1 MRVRGDIVRILTLAA
16 MIGAGCARSAGPPRI
31 RFGSPCATCGMTIQ
45 DPKFA
50 CERVGARE
58 IRQYDSIECL
68 LRAGEPTAS
77 ETVFL
82 SEYDEAALHL
92 ADSLWVVHGDFP
104 TPMSGGLAAFADRS
118 NAEQIARQTKGRIG
132 RLAEFAL
139 AEEGKP

>member
-1 MRVRGDIVRILTLAA
+1 
-16 MIGAGCARSAGPPRI
+16 
-31 RFGSPCATCGMTIQ
+31 MTIQ

-68 LRAGEPTAS
+68 LRDGAPTAS

-82 SEYDEAALHL
+82 SDYDGTKLHT

-104 TPMSGGLAAFADRS
+104 TPMSGGFAAFADRS
-118 NAEQIARQTKGRIG
+118 NAGQIAAQTKGRVG